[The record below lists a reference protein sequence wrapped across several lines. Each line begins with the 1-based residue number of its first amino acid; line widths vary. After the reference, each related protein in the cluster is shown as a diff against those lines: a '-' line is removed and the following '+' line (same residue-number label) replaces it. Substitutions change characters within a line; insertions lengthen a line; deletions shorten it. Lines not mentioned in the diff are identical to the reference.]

1 MTQIDALIFGGGAA
15 GLWLLDELHRRGF
28 STLLIERDAL
38 GSGQTIASQGIIHG
52 GIKYALTGLG
62 TDAARGVRNMPGV
75 WRDCLAGRREPNLT
89 RTAVLAE
96 RCFLWRTES
105 VSSRL
110 GLVGARLA
118 LRSDVEHVAI
128 PDRPPLLRHCPGDVY
143 SVNEQVIDVGSFLKD
158 LSQRHQSR
166 IILVENADRIRFPE
180 AHTGRAT
187 VVLAGAEPGETEHE
201 WHPDHVILSAGAGNE
216 ALRQRIS
223 LPCDAMQRRPL
234 HMVMVRGEL
243 PEIFGHCIDGAK
255 TRVTI
260 TTATDSRGTRVW
272 QIGGQVAEDGANRES
287 GELIKHAQR
296 ELRSALPG
304 VILDDVEWATYR
316 VDRAEGRMPGGKRP
330 KGSTVRQEGSVL
342 TVWPTKLALVP
353 ELARDVADRLGKPRI
368 GHSATGPPCP
378 DWPHPKV
385 ALPPWDTEHRWQS

>member
-1 MTQIDALIFGGGAA
+1 MSEIDALIFGGGAA

-62 TDAARGVRNMPGV
+62 TSAARGVRNMPGV
-75 WRDCLAGRREPNLT
+75 WRNCLAGRTEPNLA

-96 RCFLWRTES
+96 RCFLWRTGS

-110 GLVGARLA
+110 GLVGARLG
-118 LRSDVEHVAI
+118 LSSHVEHVAI
-128 PDRPPLLRHCPGDVY
+128 PDRPPLLRECPGDVY
-143 SVNEQVIDVGSFLKD
+143 SVNEQVIDVGSFLED

-166 IILVENADRIRFPE
+166 IIRVENADLIRF
-180 AHTGRAT
+180 AAARTGRTT
-187 VVLAGAEPGETEHE
+187 VVLAGALPGETEHE
-201 WHPDHVILSAGAGNE
+201 LQPDYVILSAGAGNE
-216 ALRQRIS
+216 VLRQRTG

-234 HMVMVRGEL
+234 HMVLARGEL

-260 TTATDSRGTRVW
+260 TTTTDSSGTRVW
-272 QIGGQVAEDGANRES
+272 QVGGQVAEDGVKRGSE
-287 GELIKHAQR
+287 ELVEHAQR

-304 VILDDVEWATYR
+304 VNLDDVEWATYR
-316 VDRAEGRMPGGKRP
+316 VDRAEERMPGGKRP
-330 KGSTVRQEGSVL
+330 KGWTVRQEGNVL

-353 ELARDVADRLGKPRI
+353 ELARDVADRLGKPRV
-368 GHSATGPPCP
+368 GHLELGPLCP
-378 DWPHPKV
+378 DWPHPEV